1 MTLLMALVLVSLVG
15 MLLGHVVAVVAYAL
29 VAVDVDVVVH
39 GDKIALHRY
48 CAQVPN
54 ALEHDT

>member
-48 CAQVPN
+48 FAKVPN